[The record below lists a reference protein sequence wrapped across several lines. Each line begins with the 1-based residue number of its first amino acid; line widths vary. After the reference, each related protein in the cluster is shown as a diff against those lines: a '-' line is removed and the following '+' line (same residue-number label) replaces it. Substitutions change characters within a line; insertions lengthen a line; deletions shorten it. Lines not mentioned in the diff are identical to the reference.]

1 MSAIVAFSSGAKLP
15 AYLQN
20 RATLSTINADVISG
34 GIGFPVLSIKGK
46 VFTLVKDGER
56 KVLTRPEDPDEV
68 LQSINLSVVRAN
80 TKNRVFYAKA
90 YVEGSD
96 GEAAKPDCYSSDGVS
111 PAADARDPQ
120 AKKCQLCP
128 HAVWESKRNP
138 DGTPA
143 KGTACTVNTRL
154 AVVDPDH
161 ILGVEKI
168 EPYLLRVPAG
178 SRSNFAEIVK
188 TAEARGIPY
197 NALAI
202 KVGFDKEAPS
212 PKLTFKLVGLLDDAA
227 YAAVSGIYEDET
239 VKEMLGLG
247 PVRTALPAPT
257 PSTAT
262 EDDLEAALA
271 AKAARDAA
279 AQSEKAVAKAAE
291 TPKAAASPAVDMSEL
306 DNLLPPEPVVAKPR
320 RQAAPKVEAEVEEV
334 EVKAAPA
341 PAPAPAPKPQA
352 APKIAETSAEVD
364 DLLGGLDALLSST
377 DD

>member
-1 MSAIVAFSSGAKLP
+1 MSAIVTLSAGAKLP

-20 RATLSTINADVISG
+20 RAALASINADVISG
-34 GIGFPVLSIKGK
+34 GLGFPVLSIKGK

-56 KVLTRPEDPDEV
+56 KVLTRADDPDEV
-68 LQSINLSVVRAN
+68 LQSINLAVVRAN

-90 YVEGSD
+90 YVEGSE
-96 GEAAKPDCYSSDGVS
+96 GEAAKPDCYSNDGVT
-111 PAADARDPQ
+111 PAADARSPQ
-120 AKKCQLCP
+120 AKKCQICP
-128 HAVWESKRNP
+128 HSVWESKRNP
-138 DGTPA
+138 DGSAA

-154 AVVDPDH
+154 SVVDPDRV
-161 ILGVEKI
+161 LGVEKI

-178 SRSNFAEIVK
+178 SRANFADVVK

-197 NALAI
+197 NALAL

-247 PVRTALPAPT
+247 PVRAAAPEQPA
-257 PSTAT
+257 SEATAT
-262 EDDLEAALA
+262 EADLEAALA

-279 AQSEKAVAKAAE
+279 AAQSEKVVTKAAE
-291 TPKAAASPAVDMSEL
+291 TSKAAVDLSDLDAALGVVEAPAKTTRTKATKVVEAQDAEVKT
-306 DNLLPPEPVVAKPR
+306 ETKVVA
-320 RQAAPKVEAEVEEV
+320 
-334 EVKAAPA
+334 
-341 PAPAPAPKPQA
+341 
-352 APKIAETSAEVD
+352 AETKTAPVETIGKASAAEVD
-364 DLLGGLDALLSST
+364 DLLGGLEALLGAT

>member
-20 RATLSTINADVISG
+20 RAALSTINADVISG
-34 GIGFPVLSIKGK
+34 GLGFPVLSIKGK

-90 YVEGSD
+90 YVEGSE
-96 GEAAKPDCYSSDGVS
+96 GEAAKPDCYSNDGVS

-247 PVRTALPAPT
+247 PVRSALPAPA

-271 AKAARDAA
+271 AKASRDAA
-279 AQSEKAVAKAAE
+279 AEAQKVVAR
-291 TPKAAASPAVDMSEL
+291 AAAPTAPTTPAVDMSEL
-306 DNLLPPEPVVAKPR
+306 DNLLPPEPVAPKPR
-320 RQAAPKVEAEVEEV
+320 RQATPKVDAEEV
-334 EVKAAPA
+334 EVKAA

>member
-1 MSAIVAFSSGAKLP
+1 MSAIVTFSAGAKLP

-20 RATLSTINADVISG
+20 RAALASINADVISG
-34 GIGFPVLSIKGK
+34 GLGFPVLSIKGK

-56 KVLTRPEDPDEV
+56 KVLTRADDPDEV
-68 LQSINLSVVRAN
+68 LQSINLAVVRAN

-90 YVEGSD
+90 YVEGSE
-96 GEAAKPDCYSSDGVS
+96 GEAAKPDCYSSDGVT
-111 PAADARDPQ
+111 PAADARSPQ
-120 AKKCQLCP
+120 AKKCALCP
-128 HAVWESKRNP
+128 HSVWESKRNP
-138 DGTPA
+138 DGSAA

-154 AVVDPDH
+154 SVVDPDH
-161 ILGVEKI
+161 VLGVEKI

-178 SRSNFAEIVK
+178 SRANFADVVK

-197 NALAI
+197 NALAL

-247 PVRTALPAPT
+247 PVRAAAPT
-257 PSTAT
+257 QTTSEATAT
-262 EDDLEAALA
+262 EADLEAALA

-279 AQSEKAVAKAAE
+279 AAQSEKVVTKAAE
-291 TPKAAASPAVDMSEL
+291 TSKAAVDMSDL
-306 DNLLPPEPVVAKPR
+306 DAALGTAEPAEKPAR
-320 RQAAPKVEAEVEEV
+320 RTATKVKDVQEV
-334 EVKAAPA
+334 EVKQETKVAAPA
-341 PAPAPAPKPQA
+341 AESKPASES
-352 APKIAETSAEVD
+352 IAKASAAEVD
-364 DLLGGLDALLSST
+364 DLLGGLEALLAST